1 MKHFLI
7 SISLLLLF
15 AACHKNEDSVNPL
28 PKGQRTVV
36 VYMSGDNTL
45 SSITRSDLQELV
57 NGAKDKLSSSDRLV
71 VFVDRISSVE
81 KPFIARITGNSNQP
95 VDTLYKYSSDFQA
108 SNPDNFV
115 EVLSRVTK
123 LCPAN
128 EYGLVLWGHAT
139 GWCIQENMTRN
150 ASPRHA
156 YGIDN
161 GNKDSSGNYGLW
173 LNIPDMRTC
182 FERLGIKWKFIFAD
196 CCNMMCIEVGY
207 EIRNWA
213 EYLIGSPAEI
223 PGWGAPYDQMATILF
238 SQSDTFYEDII
249 NTYADEYPD
258 YLPLSAMRLSEME
271 QLAAATRQVM
281 PAIAEHLHQGDAA
294 ATRGIIYYNSPG
306 GRTDQVNK
314 SMYDMNDMIRT
325 ALDDSA
331 YKVWHEAF
339 QKAVPVCVTSSMW
352 ETNGSNTV
360 NFNDFIVTDAKMG
373 CVSMFFP
380 LDKYENSKSVY
391 HLNTDIRL
399 FQWYDAV
406 GWSSVGY

>member
-15 AACHKNEDSVNPL
+15 AACHKNEENINPL
-28 PKGQRTVV
+28 PKGQRTVI
-36 VYMSGDNTL
+36 VYMSGDNSL
-45 SSITRSDLQELV
+45 SSVTRSDLQELV
-57 NGAKDKLSSSDRLV
+57 NGANGTMSSSDRLV
-71 VFVDRISSVE
+71 VFVDRISTKE

-115 EVLSRVTK
+115 EVLSRVMK
-123 LCPAN
+123 FCPAN

-139 GWCIQENMTRN
+139 GWCIQEDMT
-150 ASPRHA
+150 PRRA
-156 YGIDN
+156 YGVDN
-161 GNKDSSGNYGLW
+161 GNSEFNSNNGLW

-182 FERLGIKWKFIFAD
+182 FERLGVKWKFIFAD
-196 CCNMMCIEVGY
+196 CCNMMCVEIAY

-223 PGWGAPYDQMATILF
+223 PGWGAPYDKMVPNFF
-238 SQSDTFYEDII
+238 SQSDTFYEDIV
-249 NTYADEYPD
+249 NTYADEYPN

-271 QLAAATRQVM
+271 QLASATRQIM
-281 PAIAEHLHQGDAA
+281 PSIAQHLQQGDAT
-294 ATRGIIYYNSPG
+294 ATRGIVYYHSPG

-314 SMYDMNDMIRT
+314 SLYDMNDMIRT
-325 ALDDSA
+325 ALDESEA
-331 YKVWHEAF
+331 YKAWHDVF
-339 QKAVPVCVTSSMW
+339 LKAVPKRVTSRMW
-352 ETNGSNTV
+352 ETNGTNTV
-360 NFNDFIVTDAKMG
+360 NFNDFIATDAKQG

-380 LDKYENSKSVY
+380 LDKYNNSSSIY
-391 HLNTDIRL
+391 HFNTDIRL
-399 FQWYDAV
+399 FQWYNAV